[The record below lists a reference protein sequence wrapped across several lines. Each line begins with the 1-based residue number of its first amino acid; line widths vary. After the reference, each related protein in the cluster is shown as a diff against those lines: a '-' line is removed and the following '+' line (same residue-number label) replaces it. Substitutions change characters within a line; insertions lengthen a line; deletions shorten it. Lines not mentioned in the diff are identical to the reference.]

1 MKFKRICC
9 VVMAALMMIS
19 GMTVYATKAS
29 EIQSQK
35 TQNEKALK
43 DVQSK
48 ITHILGCEQQFHVAG
63 LTGFIQILDPCLHGS
78 ILLILCGFCRLIIFL
93 CLFNL
98 HFFVCQIALQHFNI
112 Q

>member
-35 TQNEKALK
+35 TQNEKAKENWDTVSCRLPK
-43 DVQSK
+43 GTRK
-48 ITHILGCEQQFHVAG
+48 RITDKGMTVN
-63 LTGFIQILDPCLHGS
+63 GFINTVVLEKLDELE
-78 ILLILCGFCRLIIFL
+78 
-93 CLFNL
+93 NK
-98 HFFVCQIALQHFNI
+98 
-112 Q
+112 

>member
-9 VVMAALMMIS
+9 VAMAALMMIS

-43 DVQSK
+43 DVRREQLSTIEK
-48 ITHILGCEQQFHVAG
+48 PYDICWHIHKQKSVKLRQKKFVN
-63 LTGFIQILDPCLHGS
+63 T
-78 ILLILCGFCRLIIFL
+78 CRIIR
-93 CLFNL
+93 N
-98 HFFVCQIALQHFNI
+98 
-112 Q
+112 

>member
-35 TQNEKALK
+35 TQNEKAL
-43 DVQSK
+43 
-48 ITHILGCEQQFHVAG
+48 
-63 LTGFIQILDPCLHGS
+63 
-78 ILLILCGFCRLIIFL
+78 
-93 CLFNL
+93 
-98 HFFVCQIALQHFNI
+98 
-112 Q
+112 

>member
-9 VVMAALMMIS
+9 VAMAALMMIS

-43 DVQSK
+43 DLQSK
-48 ITHILGCEQQFHVAG
+48 I
-63 LTGFIQILDPCLHGS
+63 S
-78 ILLILCGFCRLIIFL
+78 
-93 CLFNL
+93 
-98 HFFVCQIALQHFNI
+98 
-112 Q
+112 